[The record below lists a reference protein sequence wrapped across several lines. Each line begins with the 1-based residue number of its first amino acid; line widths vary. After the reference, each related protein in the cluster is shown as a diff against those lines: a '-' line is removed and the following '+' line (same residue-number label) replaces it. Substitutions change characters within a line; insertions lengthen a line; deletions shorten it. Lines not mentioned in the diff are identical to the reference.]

1 MRTWFEQIVELFTNY
16 ILISAVAAWLVAQI
30 IKAVIGI
37 IGKEKFDLGRFL
49 FGSGGMPSSHSA
61 FVMALCTATAI
72 TEGLGS
78 AVFAVSLGLAIIVM
92 IDASGVRYES
102 GEQAKIMNKIT
113 RELFSGKPDEINTG
127 LKELIGHT
135 PFQVM
140 MGAALG
146 VGMGIVMSLIMR

>member
-1 MRTWFEQIVELFTNY
+1 MRIWLEQILELLTNY
-16 ILISAVAAWLVAQI
+16 ILISAVVAWLTAQI
-30 IKAVIGI
+30 IKAVISLL
-37 IGKEKFDLGRFL
+37 GKEKFNLGNFL

-61 FVMALCTATAI
+61 FVMALCTATGF

-78 AVFAVSLGLAIIVM
+78 ATFAVSFGLAVIVM
-92 IDASGVRYES
+92 IDASGVRFES
-102 GEQAKIMNKIT
+102 GEQAKILNKIT

-146 VGMGIVMSLIMR
+146 VGVGIIMSLIMT

>member
-1 MRTWFEQIVELFTNY
+1 MRFWFEQIIELLTNY
-16 ILISAVAAWLVAQI
+16 ILMSAVIAWLVAQI
-30 IKAVIGI
+30 IKAVISLI
-37 IGKEKFDLGRFL
+37 AREKFDLGKFL

-61 FVMALCTATAI
+61 FVMALCTATGF

-78 AVFAVSLGLAIIVM
+78 SIFAVSCGLAVIVM
-92 IDASGVRYES
+92 IDASGVRFES
-102 GEQAKIMNKIT
+102 GEQAKILNKIT

-146 VGMGIVMSLIMR
+146 VGVGITISFIAA